1 MQEAVEVMQRIEA
14 AAVVMSGWEDA
25 EAKQG
30 LADEA
35 TRLFMHLK
43 ILQSIYRLSFIFTV
57 KQADKCVAHLVDQ
70 LPECRLCC
78 RRHICC

>member
-1 MQEAVEVMQRIEA
+1 MKTPRKKCVLCTIRVFPGRQSMQEAVEVMQRIEA

-30 LADEA
+30 LDDEA

-43 ILQSIYRLSFIFTV
+43 ILQSIYRLSFIL
-57 KQADKCVAHLVDQ
+57 Q
-70 LPECRLCC
+70 
-78 RRHICC
+78 

>member
-43 ILQSIYRLSFIFTV
+43 ILQSIYRLSFIL
-57 KQADKCVAHLVDQ
+57 Q
-70 LPECRLCC
+70 
-78 RRHICC
+78 